1 MGSRSEFSFT
11 EDAWE
16 KNVITFGA
24 DMSSSLH
31 IDKKNKDILI
41 FDVGPSQGLSDTTL
55 TAKSKHLI
63 NFKESR
69 KRFVLNLHYNG
80 KQ

>member
-11 EDAWE
+11 EEAW
-16 KNVITFGA
+16 KQNVITFGV

-41 FDVGPSQGLSDTTL
+41 FGVGPSQGLSDTTL
-55 TAKSKHLI
+55 MIPHQNLNILLI
-63 NFKESR
+63 LKNQEKD
-69 KRFVLNLHYNG
+69 LY
-80 KQ
+80 